1 MTARAPRRSPGKKPA
16 AKDLG
21 SKEEVGLGS
30 GDSAC
35 EDEEEVWET
44 EAGDVGVEEAV
55 GGMLGGVLTEM
66 HIPELQ
72 V

>member
-1 MTARAPRRSPGKKPA
+1 M
-16 AKDLG
+16 
-21 SKEEVGLGS
+21 GLGS